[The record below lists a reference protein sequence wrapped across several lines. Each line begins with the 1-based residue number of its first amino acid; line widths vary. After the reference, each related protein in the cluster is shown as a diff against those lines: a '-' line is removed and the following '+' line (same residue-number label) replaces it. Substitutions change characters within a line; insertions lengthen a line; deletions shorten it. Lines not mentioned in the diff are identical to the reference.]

1 MTTNANLPIART
13 DANGTTWYP
22 ATPFGWTSNVALAAP
37 HVLAMDANACI
48 VVPADLAPIVETIP
62 FVDTPAARVKGSHAA
77 CSHESSKAARAACR
91 KARA

>member
-48 VVPADLAPIVETIP
+48 VVPADAFTVETIP
-62 FVDTPAARVKGSHAA
+62 FVATRVKGSHAA